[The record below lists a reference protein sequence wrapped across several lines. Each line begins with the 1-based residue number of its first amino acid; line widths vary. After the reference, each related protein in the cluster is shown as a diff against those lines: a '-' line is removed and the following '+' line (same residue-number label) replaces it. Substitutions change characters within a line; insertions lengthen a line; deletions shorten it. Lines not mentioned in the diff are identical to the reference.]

1 MYQIQLCSGHCFEEV
16 AIPVFATRLLMMLD
30 RSFQNRDPWF
40 SSLHNEGFPRSF
52 LNRTFSTSAVLRLS
66 SWL

>member
-16 AIPVFATRLLMMLD
+16 AIPEFASRLLMVLD

-40 SSLHNEGFPRSF
+40 SSLYNEEFPRSF
-52 LNRTFSTSAVLRLS
+52 LNRAFSTSPVLLLS
-66 SWL
+66 SWP